1 MAIYNYIKNSGVII
15 PDTSDTR
22 EIMAAAFKTP
32 DAFGADF
39 NTDSDTNQG
48 KFVDLN
54 TETLSSVAINNAQ
67 GANQINPNIAEGK
80 FLDAIVGLQ
89 QYERLPATK
98 SYVELVFTGVAGT
111 VIPSQTQVRSTNN
124 DIFVISET
132 VTIGAGGT
140 ATSSAGS
147 LQYGAI
153 PVTANSVTQIPPA
166 SQRSGW
172 DTVNNP
178 LEGIKGSD
186 VQTDSSL
193 RSNYLN
199 ILGFNSKNT
208 TQAVQA
214 ALTGRDDVFSAIC
227 WDNNTG
233 EVIVQDTITFPVSSM
248 WVGVVGSISDE
259 DVASVIMDNKASGA
273 SFVGNVEV
281 PYVAENGQESVVKF
295 DRGEPIV
302 ILCRVYV
309 ISVSGMTDVQSA
321 VSDAIL
327 NAAAGNVDGFSR
339 WGLNYDISAFDIASA
354 IHAQVQ
360 NIVIS
365 KVEIT
370 TSDAPT
376 AYSTDPIT
384 IHVDQV
390 AVIGSSGISVIITT
404 P

>member
-1 MAIYNYIKNSGVII
+1 
-15 PDTSDTR
+15 
-22 EIMAAAFKTP
+22 
-32 DAFGADF
+32 
-39 NTDSDTNQG
+39 
-48 KFVDLN
+48 
-54 TETLSSVAINNAQ
+54 
-67 GANQINPNIAEGK
+67 
-80 FLDAIVGLQ
+80 
-89 QYERLPATK
+89 
-98 SYVELVFTGVAGT
+98 
-111 VIPSQTQVRSTNN
+111 
-124 DIFVISET
+124 
-132 VTIGAGGT
+132 
-140 ATSSAGS
+140 
-147 LQYGAI
+147 
-153 PVTANSVTQIPPA
+153 VTQIPPA